1 MASIDIT
8 SLFTNIPL
16 GETRNIYLSKLF
28 DEKECVS
35 NLDRASFEKL
45 LRLANKEPFFV
56 FDQNFSINT

>member
-16 GETRNIYLSKLF
+16 GETRNICLSKLF

-45 LRLANKEPFFV
+45 LRLANKEPCFV
-56 FDQNFSINT
+56 FDQTF